1 MPAILKLTK
10 GDDSG
15 NLTLK
20 QRRAITCVLS
30 ARTVEE
36 GVKAARI
43 SKNQWYVWLKQPRFR
58 AEFDQLKATLFD
70 DAISR
75 LRACLMRAVEAL
87 EELCDRKMMVNPP
100 TRLKAAVAII
110 EIVSKADVESD
121 LQRRI
126 EALEQAQKGEKL

>member
-1 MPAILKLTK
+1 
-10 GDDSG
+10 
-15 NLTLK
+15 
-20 QRRAITCVLS
+20 VLS

-75 LRACLMRAVEAL
+75 LRACLMKAVEAL

-126 EALEQAQKGEKL
+126 EALEQAQKGEKP